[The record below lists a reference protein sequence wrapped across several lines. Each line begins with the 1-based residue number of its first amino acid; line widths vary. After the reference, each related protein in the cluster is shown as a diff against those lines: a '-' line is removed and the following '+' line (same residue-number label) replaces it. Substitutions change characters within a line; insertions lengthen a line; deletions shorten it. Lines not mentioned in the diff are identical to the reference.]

1 MLQAPELPPVSDLS
15 RYLVNDLD
23 QIKNP
28 FILVLDDF
36 HKIRE
41 KKVHDLM
48 GALLTYP
55 PPNLHLMLLTRRD
68 PPLIISIL
76 RGRGQVNEI
85 GSADLHFTVEET
97 SVFLKNTHGL
107 SVDEKT
113 VATIQENL
121 FLIPPSPCLPAP
133 G

>member
-1 MLQAPELPPVSDLS
+1 M
-15 RYLVNDLD
+15 NDLD

-68 PPLIISIL
+68 PPLLTSTTS
-76 RGRGQVNEI
+76 RS
-85 GSADLHFTVEET
+85 GSGE
-97 SVFLKNTHGL
+97 
-107 SVDEKT
+107 
-113 VATIQENL
+113 
-121 FLIPPSPCLPAP
+121 
-133 G
+133 